1 MVKIVKKIT
10 LRDLYRNAGKI
21 AREVERGVSFEVR
34 VRGKKSFKISPFKI
48 DENSE
53 SDSINTK
60 KSAHELF
67 SQMMFKSKDSK
78 LSSKIDNIIYDK
90 N

>member
-1 MVKIVKKIT
+1 MAKIIKKIT

-34 VRGKKSFKISPFKI
+34 VRGKKGFKISPFRIKE
-48 DENSE
+48 DPEA
-53 SDSINTK
+53 DVANTK
-60 KSAHELF
+60 KSAHDLF
-67 SQMMFKSKDSK
+67 SQFMFKSKDDR